1 MVNSNF
7 YGLVCIVFKDAVY
20 IRPTTVQTA
29 RAANIV
35 CAAFQYRTELD
46 HENIK
51 PVYYKKKS
59 FFFGFAFLIIFFY
72 IVIST
77 KINSTLLKST

>member
-7 YGLVCIVFKDAVY
+7 YGLVCIDLLIIENYSFSFCLFIQDAVY
-20 IRPTTVQTA
+20 VRPTRVQTA

-46 HENIK
+46 HEIVK
-51 PVYYKKKS
+51 PVYSIKMYS
-59 FFFGFAFLIIFFY
+59 LQSY
-72 IVIST
+72 SIS
-77 KINSTLLKST
+77 SR